1 MRPRRAIGTTASAYF
16 LFQILA
22 FEFEYFLF
30 FTIFYVDRA
39 RVGFQNVFTFLHDYL
54 VYVFINEFLEP
65 YAFNKIF
72 RLKPLVLYL
81 VMTSIQYKE
90 LGRYSWYQ
98 SQVVLGSVD

>member
-16 LFQILA
+16 LVQILA

-65 YAFNKIF
+65 YAF
-72 RLKPLVLYL
+72 
-81 VMTSIQYKE
+81 
-90 LGRYSWYQ
+90 
-98 SQVVLGSVD
+98 